1 MLFMAL
7 VGGLGT
13 FEGPIIG
20 AIIFFI
26 LEDRF
31 GATGVWYLVGLGIAA
46 TLASLLLPRGIWG
59 TIEDRYGIQIM
70 PVGYRLQL
78 GAVDGMD
85 GKQQRQTE
93 GWWARMRSL
102 PRLLW

>member
-20 AIIFFI
+20 AIVFFV

-31 GATGVWYLVGLGIAA
+31 GATGVWYLVGLGVAA
-46 TLASLLLPRGIWG
+46 TLFSLLLPRGLWG
-59 TIEDRYGIQIM
+59 TLEDRYGIQLM
-70 PVGYRLQL
+70 PVGYRLEL
-78 GAVDGMD
+78 N
-85 GKQQRQTE
+85 RQS
-93 GWWARMRSL
+93 RRQDK
-102 PRLLW
+102 

>member
-1 MLFMAL
+1 MLFMTL

-31 GATGVWYLVGLGIAA
+31 GAAGVWYLVGLGIAA
-46 TLASLLLPRGIWG
+46 TLFSLLLPRGIWG
-59 TIEDRYGIQIM
+59 TIEDRYGVQIM
-70 PVGYRLQL
+70 PVGYRLRL
-78 GAVDGMD
+78 GSVDGTD
-85 GKQQRQTE
+85 AKQSQGTTDWLAWLRTP
-93 GWWARMRSL
+93 
-102 PRLLW
+102 PRL

>member
-7 VGGLGT
+7 VGWLGT

-59 TIEDRYGIQIM
+59 TIEDRYGVQIM

-78 GAVDGMD
+78 GSADGMD

-93 GWWARMRSL
+93 GWWARLRSL
-102 PRLLW
+102 PRL